1 MKSFRDR
8 NPVVIG
14 ITSITILAIVV
25 AGAFAVGLLHVLEKS
40 YTVTGVFKDAAGV
53 RGGDDV
59 RVAGVKAGRVVKV
72 KADRVHGH
80 VIIEF
85 KVNHG

>member
-8 NPVVIG
+8 NPIAIG
-14 ITSITILAIVV
+14 ISSIAILAIFVG
-25 AGAFAVGLLHVLEKS
+25 AAFAIGLLHVLEKT
-40 YTVTGVFKDAAGV
+40 YTVRGVFKDAAGV

-72 KADRVHGH
+72 QADHKHGQGL
-80 VIIEF
+80 I
-85 KVNHG
+85 